1 MRAVS
6 APPSSVSSHQPS
18 ATDYVGDAAEREL
31 VAAVIRKDRKATA
44 EFVERF
50 ADPVHAYVRMRL
62 APHGELVDDLVQEV
76 FLAALKGLP
85 SFAGRASLKSWLLGI
100 ARHKVEDHYRA
111 YLRRAEIVVDL
122 DDDSACVPVD
132 VPRFDEMIDSSRLRE
147 KARRVLSRLPE
158 AYSYALLSRY
168 WDKRSV
174 RAIAAATGRT
184 EKAGERLLARARA
197 RFRQLWEAD

>member
-85 SFAGRASLKSWLLGI
+85 SFAGRASLKSWLL
-100 ARHKVEDHYRA
+100 V
-111 YLRRAEIVVDL
+111 L
-122 DDDSACVPVD
+122 PVTRSRTTTGRISD
-132 VPRFDEMIDSSRLRE
+132 GRKSSWILTTT
-147 KARRVLSRLPE
+147 RRVFRLTSRV
-158 AYSYALLSRY
+158 ST
-168 WDKRSV
+168 K
-174 RAIAAATGRT
+174 
-184 EKAGERLLARARA
+184 
-197 RFRQLWEAD
+197 